1 MRNVI
6 GVLLLAPLLL
16 LMLVWCSDYA
26 LPVEICKEILEESG
40 FMELISP
47 LR

>member
-16 LMLVWCSDYA
+16 LLMWSFIA
-26 LPVEICKEILEESG
+26 MMVEICKQILKESG
-40 FMELISP
+40 IKGLTYLP
-47 LR
+47 